1 MNNLI
6 ASFQSLTSTCPNDFN
21 KMRPN
26 RWRSS
31 ADGGRGGV
39 GGRGGERGRDVRG
52 EEEPGEAAEARRL
65 TAQENGRV
73 FDVTGRQWQQGR
85 AASLRDQEG
94 WRVNYYTCSQYLT
107 GLTPCP
113 SVLHPD
119 STEGRAK
126 NMTIVSSHKICIQ
139 GITSRNLNVIN
150 NALESLF
157 PL

>member
-1 MNNLI
+1 MAEQHRVAEGGKGL
-6 ASFQSLTSTCPNDFN
+6 AAAEAESEAGTSGAR
-21 KMRPN
+21 KSR
-26 RWRSS
+26 
-31 ADGGRGGV
+31 V
-39 GGRGGERGRDVRG
+39 
-52 EEEPGEAAEARRL
+52 EAAEARRL

-73 FDVTGRQWQQGR
+73 FDVTGRQWQRGR

-126 NMTIVSSHKICIQ
+126 NMAIVPPHKICIQ
-139 GITSRNLNVIN
+139 GIASRNLNVIN

-157 PL
+157 PLYFIFNEKHN